1 MPKEQQGLVHGYTRV
16 SDPNQ
21 MTDSEASSLERQTDQ
36 VAHKAHGL
44 VAELPSLSVGRLFR
58 EEAVS
63 AWKNPLCERQQGR
76 KLNETLKKGDHVI
89 FPTLDRGW
97 RKIRDC
103 TTTVEMWWDRGVVVH
118 VLNLPFDL
126 SHTMGRGMLH
136 FAALMAEMESGIRSD
151 RVTARWSYNLLNNL
165 DMPKR
170 PAYGKRWV
178 RTRNG
183 QKRSVDDPV
192 GIELFQCLRIW
203 RKEEGITPRIAI
215 NRTIKFIR
223 WWYQTYSP
231 CDTDEMRSAL
241 KYHANR
247 DRLRRTLESI
257 DRLEELVALGAQ
269 CNATYLRVRHPQ
281 ARAFQPRSVSQRRRK
296 VRRKGKPPAPLA
308 PEHIWGV
315 SCNGSG

>member
-1 MPKEQQGLVHGYTRV
+1 MPKELQGLVHGYTRV

-21 MTDSEASSLERQTDQ
+21 MTDSEASSLDRQTDQ

-44 VAELPSLSVGRLFR
+44 VAELPSLTVGRLFR

-63 AWKNPLCERQQGR
+63 AWKHPICERQQGR
-76 KLNETLKKGDHVI
+76 KLNETLVNGDHVV

-97 RKIRDC
+97 RKIGDC
-103 TTTVEMWWDRGVVVH
+103 VSTIEMWWDRGITVH
-118 VLNLPFDL
+118 VLNLPMDL

-151 RVTARWSYNLLNNL
+151 RVKARWSYNLLNNM

-203 RKEEGITPRIAI
+203 RKEENISPRIARL
-215 NRTIKFIR
+215 RTVKFIR
-223 WWYQTYSP
+223 WWYRNNSP
-231 CDTDEMRSAL
+231 RDTDEMADAL

-257 DRLEELVALGAQ
+257 DRLEELVSLGAQ

-281 ARAFQPRSVSQRRRK
+281 ARLFQPRHLSQRRRK
-296 VRRKGKPPAPLA
+296 VRGQSKPKAPYA
-308 PEHIWGV
+308 PKSIWGV
-315 SCNGSG
+315 PCNDSG